1 MKISQQTLEVL
12 KNLSKINT
20 SFLMEE
26 EGNVLRTCTAGNGQV
41 AFAKV
46 PESLP
51 KFAIYDLNEFLPIAT
66 TFAEAD
72 FEFGEKS
79 VKISS
84 GKSKF
89 NYTYCS
95 DRLIDTR
102 PPKNVRMPD
111 PDCELF
117 IEKATFKLLLQ
128 AANSLGV
135 ENIVFKSVG
144 DKIEAQ
150 AASAAS
156 QGIGNTFSVEVGD
169 CPAGHKVNLPF
180 SVKNI
185 AKFIPGDYK
194 VKLTAKKINEFSC
207 ILGPEHSIT
216 YWVSPEVGY
225 TYEIV

>member
-1 MKISQQTLEVL
+1 MKISVQTLEVL

-20 SFLMEE
+20 SFIVEE
-26 EGNVLRTCTAGNGQV
+26 EGNTLRSCTPGNGHV
-41 AFAKV
+41 AFAQV
-46 PESLP
+46 PEVMP
-51 KFAIYDLNEFLPIAT
+51 KFSIYDLNEFLPIAS
-66 TFAEAD
+66 TFPDAD

-89 NYTYCS
+89 NYSYCAE
-95 DRLIDTR
+95 RLIESR
-102 PPKNVRMPD
+102 PPRSVKMPT
-111 PDCELF
+111 PDCEIV

-135 ENIVFKSVG
+135 GVIAFKSVNG
-144 DKIEAQ
+144 KIEAQ
-150 AASAAS
+150 AVSSANA
-156 QGIGNTFSVEVGD
+156 GTPNTFSVEVGD
-169 CPAGHKVNLPF
+169 APVGHNFNLPF
-180 SVKNI
+180 SVTTF

-207 ILGPEHSIT
+207 LLGPDHSIT

-225 TYEIV
+225 TYEIA